1 MTVGIELDEWLFVL
15 VEKTQSSDQ
24 IIAQL
29 DTEHDIR
36 FIPAFKDRTTAQ
48 MGAGR
53 IGIKTP
59 YEVQAIIY
67 EDLLQYAGQNQ
78 SLILLLDN
86 HGSPVV
92 KIAPDGR
99 TL

>member
-15 VEKTQSSDQ
+15 VEKSQNSEQ

-36 FIPAFKDRTTAQ
+36 FIPAFKDRTAAQ
-48 MGAGR
+48 MGTSR

-59 YEVQAIIY
+59 YEIQAIIY

-86 HGSPVV
+86 QGSPLL
-92 KIAPDGR
+92 KIAPNGH